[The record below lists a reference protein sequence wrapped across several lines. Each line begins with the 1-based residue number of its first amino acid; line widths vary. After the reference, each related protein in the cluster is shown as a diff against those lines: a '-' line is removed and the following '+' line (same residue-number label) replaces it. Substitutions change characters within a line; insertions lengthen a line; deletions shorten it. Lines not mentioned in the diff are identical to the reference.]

1 MDKKQKKRLAQL
13 IAKLPA
19 PDLDINDVKH
29 LALRLLEEIGEDKE
43 DRAAKSRVKLDTIRL
58 LLDCVRNED
67 DNEYNDALLDIL
79 SDDKD
84 KKNE

>member
-13 IAKLPA
+13 VAKLPA

-43 DRAAKSRVKLDTIRL
+43 DRAAKSRVKL
-58 LLDCVRNED
+58 
-67 DNEYNDALLDIL
+67 
-79 SDDKD
+79 
-84 KKNE
+84 